1 MLTENK
7 ECKEESKMYY
17 FLFFKIDV
25 GLAKEKNVHGNVCC
39 YIDFEFFLVFVA
51 HEIFGWIFLDGVQD
65 G

>member
-51 HEIFGWIFLDGVQD
+51 HEIFG
-65 G
+65 